1 MMHDNCIVQYKKNF
15 KCFSYPWITRRARP
29 KPHALRSR
37 LRSLAL
43 YGVYC
48 TKLQC
53 LDFLMP
59 NAHSL
64 SPMEPRPIEGTC
76 FVTAGDACVRA
87 GFPSPAAD
95 FAAKRI
101 DLTTELIS
109 HPQATFLL
117 RVAGSSMCEEGIDD
131 GDLILVDRAIKPQHR
146 HIVVGVVDNDFT
158 VKKLHLVGGVVRLKA
173 GNPTY
178 PDIVPREGQTLEIW
192 GVVTA
197 CIKRFKT

>member
-1 MMHDNCIVQYKKNF
+1 MVFVLCNTRSVARAFPARGSLVQRYLSPMPSNKADF
-15 KCFSYPWITRRARP
+15 I
-29 KPHALRSR
+29 
-37 LRSLAL
+37 
-43 YGVYC
+43 GVYC
-48 TKLQC
+48 MEQQYLGP
-53 LDFLMP
+53 LMP
-59 NAHSL
+59 HAHSL
-64 SPMEPRPIEGTC
+64 PPMEPRPIDGSC

-158 VKKLHLVGGVVRLKA
+158 VKKLHMAGGVVRLKA

-197 CIKRFKT
+197 CIKRFKS

>member
-1 MMHDNCIVQYKKNF
+1 
-15 KCFSYPWITRRARP
+15 
-29 KPHALRSR
+29 
-37 LRSLAL
+37 
-43 YGVYC
+43 
-48 TKLQC
+48 
-53 LDFLMP
+53 
-59 NAHSL
+59 
-64 SPMEPRPIEGTC
+64 MEPRPIEGTC

-158 VKKLHLVGGVVRLKA
+158 VKKLHLVGAWCGLRLETQPIQTSFRARGRPSKFGVS
-173 GNPTY
+173 
-178 PDIVPREGQTLEIW
+178 
-192 GVVTA
+192 
-197 CIKRFKT
+197 